1 MHTNHILNVFVS
13 SIEWYNHSMSKKI
26 AKVVLNSVSH
36 DARVIKEAQ
45 SLSEAGFDVSII
57 GIEDAKNDVP
67 FEKFNEKVDIYR
79 AAWKSYAVLPGKT
92 VYIISFLAALI
103 LGYGGYI
110 LFNNASSTRAVFDT
124 VASELTQFP
133 IFKFALAVVAL
144 VAVSVIIKNVIE
156 GYIQKIGSYGKLKAH
171 EAENSLR
178 YNLTNVSKIN
188 TTNQSNLFIKFIPR
202 FLAQGLGK
210 IFSPQQNRTWRVV
223 YAREQAI
230 TEILENIKPDIV
242 HAHDIS
248 ALPVC
253 HNYKKKYGSKL
264 VFDAHEIYDRLAQA
278 DDDTSNLNKFM
289 LRKYSNSVDMFVTI
303 NSSIS
308 KYYSI
313 MYPDFPS
320 AIVVKNAAHNDT
332 EVHYDGRLHEACGIS
347 KSKKIILYQ
356 GGFAQ
361 KRGLEALLLSAK
373 YLDESWQLVFMGWGN
388 FEEDLNKAHLL
399 QNNNDLKS
407 LSNVSFV
414 GKARQD
420 ELAYWSSGATI
431 GVIPYENIGLNHWYC
446 TPNKLW
452 EYPNANVPILVSP
465 FPEMQKVLEK
475 WKIGWELPDPLDPKS
490 IAVIIN
496 NLDESEIIEAK
507 ENCKNYMKS
516 DNWNLY
522 AKKLIDGYK
531 KLNQNG

>member
-1 MHTNHILNVFVS
+1 MHTNHILNVFVFF
-13 SIEWYNHSMSKKI
+13 IEWYNHAMTKKI

-92 VYIISFLAALI
+92 VYILSFLAALI
-103 LGYGGYI
+103 LGYGGHI
-110 LFNNASSTRAVFDT
+110 LFNNASSSRAVFGS
-124 VASELTQFP
+124 VASELSQFP

-171 EAENSLR
+171 EKENLLR

-188 TTNQSNLFIKFIPR
+188 ATNQSNLFIKFIPR

-289 LRKYSNSVDMFVTI
+289 LRKYSKSVDMFVTI

-332 EVHYDGRLHEACGIS
+332 EAHYDGRLHEACGIS

-361 KRGLEALLLSAK
+361 KRGLESLLLSAK
-373 YLDESWQLVFMGWGN
+373 YLGESWHLVFMGWGN

-399 QNNNDLKS
+399 LNKNNLKS

-490 IAVIIN
+490 IAEIIN

-516 DNWNLY
+516 DNWNSY
-522 AKKLIDGYK
+522 AKKLIEGYK